1 MENAKKWFTRTEWLL
16 LIGGIVMLLAAC
28 LIAYFIVVPA
38 LRSPEATPTSAPMV
52 TPTPPVA
59 ACEDR
64 WSRIQSAG
72 KLVVGVSADYPP
84 FESYTDQYQID
95 GFDIA
100 LMKMV
105 AQELGLQVEFVDFA
119 FEGLASALQLGQI
132 DAAISAISITPE
144 RQSQVDFSKI
154 YYYGFDA
161 TLARQDSLIAEITS
175 VEQVAAYRVG
185 AQSGTVY
192 YNYLQQNL
200 VTTGKMPSAN
210 LYSYTRTDQ
219 AINDLKNGLVDLV
232 VMDLNPAES
241 FASAGGVKIVGKGFS
256 TQSYGI
262 AICKGGQNIV
272 EQIDRALTN
281 LTNQG
286 KVNELAVQYLS
297 QPPDVT
303 PVPTPTA
310 APPQPTPTPLPP
322 PPCIA
327 GMAFV
332 GDLNLPDNNMK
343 NPPQM
348 SPGQTFIKGWRIR
361 NTGTC
366 DWTPTYSLDYAY
378 GNNPA
383 SQMGGQ
389 RTYIQRN
396 VPPGGVYDIYVSM
409 VAPLVPGVY
418 QGFWQ
423 MLSSISYP
431 FGQKIWVGI
440 EVLPYPTATPKAT
453 QTPSPA
459 INFSAN
465 PTSVIAGDAVNFSW
479 DVQGSEAVYFY
490 AQGQPWQDN
499 KVAPQGTRVVYP
511 PQSTTYELRVV
522 WPGGNVE
529 VRQQRIDVVPP
540 PPGAPVIR
548 QFSVSPSQITT
559 GQCVTLQWAVEGQ
572 VNRVRLLRDGAEIWG
587 DAPLGGTHQDCPPG
601 TGQLTY
607 AIEASGQGGTSRQ
620 QLLVQVLSEPT
631 VVPPTA
637 TLPPPP
643 PQINTFAVDPLQIQ
657 LGQFVS
663 LSWEVGGT
671 VDNVRITRDGQIIQD
686 GASLVGS
693 AQDSPPNPGQV
704 VYQITASNNAGGS
717 DSRSA
722 TVDVQQPAPA
732 NPLEGTDW
740 ELLNRYD
747 GVGAMVP
754 VLEGSEVTL
763 AFEAGLRINGSAGC
777 NTYNGP
783 YQLQGSQLEFSE
795 LIITQLT
802 CGTPPGVMGQE
813 AAYLSLLQSVSTYQ
827 LQANN
832 LRMFDSG
839 GKLILEFELPV
850 EPR

>member
-1 MENAKKWFTRTEWLL
+1 MKSFTRTEWIL
-16 LIGGIVMLLAAC
+16 LIGGIVLLLAAC
-28 LIAYFIVVPA
+28 LIAYFLILPA
-38 LRSPEATPTSAPMV
+38 FQPQAPAPTAPQV

-59 ACEDR
+59 ACEAR
-64 WSRIQSAG
+64 WPQIQARG

-84 FESYTDQYQID
+84 FESYNAQYQVD

-100 LMKMV
+100 LMRLV
-105 AQELGLQVEFVDFA
+105 GQELGLQVEFVDFA
-119 FEGLASALQLGQI
+119 FEGLAAALQLGQI
-132 DAAISAISITPE
+132 DAAISAISVTPE
-144 RQSQVDFSKI
+144 RLSQVNFSDI

-161 TLARQDSLIAEITS
+161 TLARQDAPIGEITS
-175 VEQVAAYRVG
+175 VDQMAAYRVG

-192 YNYLQQNL
+192 QNYLQQNL
-200 VTTGKMPSAN
+200 VATGKMPSAN

-232 VMDLNPAES
+232 LMDLNPAES
-241 FASAGGVKIVGKGFS
+241 FAAAGGVKIVAKGFS
-256 TQSYGI
+256 TQSY
-262 AICKGGQNIV
+262 AVAVCKGGLDLQ

-286 KVNELAVQYLS
+286 KVTKLAIQYLS
-297 QPPDVT
+297 QPPDAT
-303 PVPTPTA
+303 PAPTPTPL
-310 APPQPTPTPLPP
+310 PPQPTPTPLPP

-343 NPPQM
+343 NPPQL
-348 SPGQTFIKGWRIR
+348 SPGQPFIKGWRIR

-378 GNNPA
+378 GNTPA

-409 VAPLVPGVY
+409 VAPVVPGVY

-423 MLSSISYP
+423 ILSSISYP
-431 FGQKIWVGI
+431 FGQKVWVGI

-453 QTPSPA
+453 QTPSPS

-465 PTSVIAGDAVNFSW
+465 PTAVISGDPVNFLW
-479 DVQGSEAVYFY
+479 DVQGAEAVYFY
-490 AQGQPWQDN
+490 AQGQPWQEN

-511 PQSTTYELRVV
+511 PQSMTYELRVV

-529 VRQQRIDVVPP
+529 VRQQRIEVAPP
-540 PPGAPVIR
+540 PPGAPLIR
-548 QFSVSPSQITT
+548 QFSVAPNQIMT
-559 GQCVTLQWAVEGQ
+559 GQCVTLQWSVEGQ
-572 VNRVRLLRDGAEIWG
+572 VNNVRLLRDGVQIWG
-587 DAPLGGTHQDCPPG
+587 DAPLGGTFQDCPPG
-601 TGQLTY
+601 PGQLTF
-607 AIEASGQGGTSRQ
+607 AIEASGPGGTSRQ
-620 QLLVQVLSEPT
+620 QQTIQVVSQPT

-637 TLPPPP
+637 TMPPPP
-643 PQINTFAVDPLQIQ
+643 PQISSFAVDPLQIQ
-657 LGQFVS
+657 LGAFVS
-663 LSWEVGGT
+663 LSWNVGGT
-671 VDNVRITRDGQIIQD
+671 VDNVRITRDEAVIQD
-686 GASLVGS
+686 GAALVGS

-704 VYQITASNNAGGS
+704 VYSITASNNAGQS

-722 TVDVQQPAPA
+722 TVSVQQPVPS

-747 GVGAMVP
+747 GVGAMLP
-754 VLEGSEVTL
+754 VLEGSDVTL
-763 AFEAGLRINGSAGC
+763 SFEQRFSIDGSAGC
-777 NTYNGP
+777 NTYNGQ
-783 YQLQGSQLEFSE
+783 YQLQGSQLAFGE
-795 LIITQLT
+795 LTITQLM
-802 CGTPPGVMGQE
+802 CGTPPGVMEQE
-813 AAYLSLLQSVSTYQ
+813 TAYLSLLQSVTTYQ

-832 LRMFDSG
+832 LRMFDTG
-839 GKLILEFELPV
+839 GKLVLEFELPI